1 LSISDSSE
9 RLFGVNSE
17 SAQFGG
23 NDLDAPLFAMVSII
37 LIGMTTTGQRLD
49 MWWRGSVYCRKLD
62 GKWMISRV
70 HSSVPFDTETGKTSL
85 GLKP

>member
-1 LSISDSSE
+1 
-9 RLFGVNSE
+9 
-17 SAQFGG
+17 
-23 NDLDAPLFAMVSII
+23 MVSII